1 MSTIGRIHHVVALAF
16 LLLCS
21 ILISACH
28 GNGEKDVHN
37 NSNDSI
43 NNVQS
48 QTPDTAISRIAIKMD
63 SIAGV
68 YQIPCYVNGV
78 KMNFIFDT
86 GASSVSISL
95 TEALFLARNGYLDKE
110 DIIGKNQS
118 MIADGS
124 VVENMEV
131 NLHSIDIAGIMLT
144 DVKATIIGSLSA
156 PLLLG
161 QTALRRLGKIE
172 IIGDSLYITPKDG
185 RVLKAMAETHTKKA
199 YNPPTFKQIENCW
212 YDKPLAFVGYEGKID
227 DYLEAALMASN
238 NDMPEQAVGYC
249 NNALKLNKTFKAYAL
264 KGHIYYN
271 LYKDIRDGSD
281 KGKEY
286 CDKAIKSLNRYLS
299 LNERKE
305 DFKISNSTF
314 AYNDLSITLAW
325 AYTNKD
331 SSDQALELGEII
343 YQRDPKSAGAMDII
357 SLAYTLKDNYS
368 MAEKWAKKL
377 LDSGLDNSSA
387 YFRLAY
393 LADRQNRY
401 KEAVRYYEKIIEE
414 NPNDTSVLHNLGSIY
429 YYNLNNKDYGI
440 YLWKKAARLGEAYSR
455 RSLKDKN
462 IEW

>member
-1 MSTIGRIHHVVALAF
+1 MF
-16 LLLCS
+16 
-21 ILISACH
+21 
-28 GNGEKDVHN
+28 
-37 NSNDSI
+37 
-43 NNVQS
+43 
-48 QTPDTAISRIAIKMD
+48 
-63 SIAGV
+63 
-68 YQIPCYVNGV
+68 
-78 KMNFIFDT
+78 
-86 GASSVSISL
+86 
-95 TEALFLARNGYLDKE
+95 
-110 DIIGKNQS
+110 
-118 MIADGS
+118 
-124 VVENMEV
+124 
-131 NLHSIDIAGIMLT
+131 
-144 DVKATIIGSLSA
+144 
-156 PLLLG
+156 
-161 QTALRRLGKIE
+161 
-172 IIGDSLYITPKDG
+172 
-185 RVLKAMAETHTKKA
+185 
-199 YNPPTFKQIENCW
+199 
-212 YDKPLAFVGYEGKID
+212 
-227 DYLEAALMASN
+227 
-238 NDMPEQAVGYC
+238 
-249 NNALKLNKTFKAYAL
+249 
-264 KGHIYYN
+264 
-271 LYKDIRDGSD
+271 
-281 KGKEY
+281 KEY

>member
-1 MSTIGRIHHVVALAF
+1 MHHLVALAF

-21 ILISACH
+21 ILLSACH
-28 GNGEKDVHN
+28 GNGKKEGHDNPNV
-37 NSNDSI
+37 SI
-43 NNVQS
+43 TNVQT
-48 QTPDTAISRIAIKMD
+48 QTADTTLSRIAIKMD
-63 SIAGV
+63 SIGGV

-110 DIIGKNQS
+110 DIIGRNQS

-131 NLHSIDIAGIMLT
+131 NLHSIDIAGILLT

-172 IIGDSLYITPKDG
+172 IIGDSLFITPKDG
-185 RVLKAMAETHTKKA
+185 RIVKAFAETHTKKA
-199 YNPPTFKQIENCW
+199 YNPPTFKQIEGRW

-227 DYLEAALMASN
+227 SYLEAALMASD

-249 NNALKLNKTFKAYAL
+249 NSALKLKKTFKAYAL
-264 KGHIYYN
+264 KGRIYYK
-271 LYKDIRDGSD
+271 LYEDLRDGSG
-281 KGKEY
+281 KGNDY
-286 CDKAIKSLNRYLS
+286 RDKAIKSLNRYLT
-299 LNERKE
+299 LNENKE
-305 DFKISNSTF
+305 DFKISNRTF

-325 AYTNKD
+325 AFMYND
-331 SSDQALELGEII
+331 STDRALELGEII
-343 YQRDPKSAGAMDII
+343 YQRDPKSVSAMDII
-357 SLAYTLKDNYS
+357 SCAYTLKDNYS

-377 LDSGLDNSSA
+377 LDSGLDNSTA

-393 LADRQNRY
+393 LADRQKRY
-401 KEAVRYYEKIIEE
+401 KEAVRYYEKVIEE
-414 NPNDTSVLHNLGSIY
+414 SPDDTVTLDNLADIY
-429 YYNLNNKDYGI
+429 YDNLNNKDYAI
-440 YLWKKAARLGEAYSR
+440 YLRKKAARLGGAYSQR
-455 RSLKDKN
+455 ALKEKN

>member
-1 MSTIGRIHHVVALAF
+1 MSTIGRIHYVVALAF

-21 ILISACH
+21 ILLSACH
-28 GNGEKDVHN
+28 GNGKKEGHDNPNV
-37 NSNDSI
+37 SI
-43 NNVQS
+43 TNVQT
-48 QTPDTAISRIAIKMD
+48 QTADTTLSRIAIKMD
-63 SIAGV
+63 SIGGV

-131 NLHSIDIAGIMLT
+131 NLHSIDIAGILLT

-172 IIGDSLYITPKDG
+172 IIGDSLFITPKDG
-185 RVLKAMAETHTKKA
+185 RIVKTIAETHTKKA
-199 YNPPTFKQIENCW
+199 YNPPTFKQIESCW

-227 DYLEAALMASN
+227 DYLEAALMASI

-249 NNALKLNKTFKAYAL
+249 NNALKLKKTFKAYAL
-264 KGHIYYN
+264 KGHINYN

-281 KGKEY
+281 KGIEY

-325 AYTNKD
+325 AYIDKD
-331 SSDQALELGEII
+331 STDHALELGEII
-343 YQRDPKSAGAMDII
+343 YQRDPKLSGAMDII
-357 SLAYTLKDNYS
+357 SIAYTLKDNYS

-377 LDSGLDNSSA
+377 LDSGLSNSEA
-387 YFRLAY
+387 YYRLAY
-393 LADRQNRY
+393 LADRQKRY
-401 KEAVRYYEKIIEE
+401 KEAVRYYEKVIEE
-414 NPNDTSVLHNLGSIY
+414 DPNSTNSLHNLGCIY
-429 YYNLNNKDYGI
+429 YYRINKDYGI
-440 YLWKKAARLGEAYSR
+440 YLLKKAARLGNAYSR
-455 RSLKDKN
+455 RTLKDKN
-462 IEW
+462 IDW